1 MDEGHLEGA
10 DSGEQGEGSGPR
22 GYGQRRRARIGPPR
36 RSGGERPVRREE
48 RPRPAPALTPEPESA
63 RPAHDLLEEILRKMG
78 VRDADVRYYARP
90 EGEYLE
96 VRGPDLA
103 NLIGRHGHTLE
114 ALNLVFNNILNA
126 GVRKDRHYFT
136 IDAEGYRA
144 RRADQLRAVALAGLE
159 RAIREKAPV
168 MLEPMLPSERK
179 VIHLAL
185 AENPYVTTE
194 STGVEPERR
203 VVVSPRSA

>member
-1 MDEGHLEGA
+1 MDDEMHGA
-10 DSGEQGEGSGPR
+10 GEPGEPADETPGPR
-22 GYGQRRRARIGPPR
+22 EYGNRRRARTGPPR
-36 RSGGERPVRREE
+36 RATVERSRERRFEE
-48 RPRPAPALTPEPESA
+48 RPRPAPVPEPESA
-63 RPAHDLLEEILRKMG
+63 KPAHELLEAILIKMG
-78 VRDADVRYYARP
+78 VRDANVSYYARP

-144 RRADQLRAVALAGLE
+144 RRADQLRAVALQSLE
-159 RAIREKAPV
+159 RAIREKRPV
-168 MLEPMLPSERK
+168 ALEPMLPSERK

-194 STGVEPERR
+194 SAGIDPERR
-203 VVVSPRSA
+203 VVVSPR

>member
-1 MDEGHLEGA
+1 MDEDRLEGA
-10 DSGEQGEGSGPR
+10 DSGEQGQDSGSAP

-36 RSGGERPVRREE
+36 RSSGERPARREE
-48 RPRPAPALTPEPESA
+48 RPRPAPTPEPESA
-63 RPAHDLLEEILRKMG
+63 RPARDLLEEILRKMG
-78 VRDADVRYYARP
+78 VPQADVRYYARP

-144 RRADQLRAVALAGLE
+144 RRADQLRAVALQSLE
-159 RAIREKAPV
+159 RAIREKRPIE
-168 MLEPMLPSERK
+168 LEPMLPSERK
-179 VIHLAL
+179 VVHLAL

-203 VVVSPRSA
+203 VVVSPRPA